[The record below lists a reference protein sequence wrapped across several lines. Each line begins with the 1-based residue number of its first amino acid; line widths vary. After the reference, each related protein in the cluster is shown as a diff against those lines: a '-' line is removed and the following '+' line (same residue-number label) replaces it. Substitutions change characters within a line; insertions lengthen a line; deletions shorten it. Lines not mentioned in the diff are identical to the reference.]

1 MFGYE
6 NWQDKF
12 AYGNLNVYICIMALN
27 YVHFE
32 IVSLQ
37 SADNE
42 SKWKMVIR
50 VFLIIMMG
58 KVIESSLLTLAT
70 DIIIF

>member
-1 MFGYE
+1 MNHRQMVAFVL
-6 NWQDKF
+6 KRV
-12 AYGNLNVYICIMALN
+12 YGNLNVYICIMALN

-42 SKWKMVIR
+42 SKWKMVISI
-50 VFLIIMMG
+50 FNNYDG
-58 KVIESSLLTLAT
+58 KSY
-70 DIIIF
+70 

>member
-1 MFGYE
+1 
-6 NWQDKF
+6 
-12 AYGNLNVYICIMALN
+12 MALN
-27 YVHFE
+27 FE

-42 SKWKMVIR
+42 SKWKMVISI
-50 VFLIIMMG
+50 FIIMMA
-58 KVIESSLLTLAT
+58 KVIECSLAT